1 MLITA
6 STPRTRHK
14 RLVSAGTATPTQTRP
29 QSHGRATA
37 RICRHTC
44 HSSRPDGVGG
54 RYSGGAVALPYAIA
68 KGRDSLSRGI
78 FL

>member
-1 MLITA
+1 MLITHP
-6 STPRTRHK
+6 PRKTRHK
-14 RLVSAGTATPTQTRP
+14 RLVSAGTATPTQNAP
-29 QSHGRATA
+29 RATDA
-37 RICRHTC
+37 PRLGFAATRVILAAPT
-44 HSSRPDGVGG
+44 GVGG